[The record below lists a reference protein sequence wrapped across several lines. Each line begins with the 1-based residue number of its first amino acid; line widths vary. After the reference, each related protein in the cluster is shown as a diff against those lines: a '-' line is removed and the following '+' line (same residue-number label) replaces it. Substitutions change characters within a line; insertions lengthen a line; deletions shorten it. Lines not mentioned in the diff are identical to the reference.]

1 MAYGNRKMYFA
12 SLILALAAAMAVGA
26 CSQPKSAVT
35 EANFVQVKD
44 DLGRAVNVPGEV
56 NRIVSLAPSIT
67 ELVFAAGAGDK
78 LVGVTSYCD
87 FPAGAVSIRK
97 VGDTQT
103 PNVEAIVALQ
113 PQLVLVSTAS
123 QLEAFAEVLDRQ
135 KIGVYV
141 VDVQGLE
148 DVPKRIRKLGEILG
162 TKIEADVAAGALTR
176 RIEVVGSSIR
186 TDAPPKVFVQIS
198 AEPLF
203 TVGSG
208 SFITQLVRH
217 AGGESVTKDIA
228 TGYPKLSK
236 ETAAAMD
243 PEVIVLSDSEDNRE
257 PNEVFRNSPAV
268 RNGRVYRIDA
278 DILSRPGP
286 RLVDAVEKLA
296 EAFHGKGESGPV
308 N

>member
-1 MAYGNRKMYFA
+1 MAYGNRKTIFA
-12 SLILALAAAMAVGA
+12 SLVLALAAVMALGA
-26 CSQPKSAVT
+26 CAQPKSDVAVG
-35 EANFVQVKD
+35 NFVEVKD

-67 ELVFAAGAGDK
+67 ELVFAAGAGEK

-87 FPAGAVSIRK
+87 FPAEAASIRK

-113 PQLVLVSTAS
+113 PQLVFVSTAS

-141 VDVQGLE
+141 IDVQGLQ
-148 DVPKRIRKLGEILG
+148 DVPLRIRKLGEILR
-162 TKIEADVAAGALTR
+162 TKAQADVAADALTR
-176 RIEVVGSSIR
+176 RIAAVGTSLS
-186 TDAPPKVFVQIS
+186 TDARPKVFVQIS

-203 TVGSG
+203 TIGSG
-208 SFITQLVRH
+208 SFITELVRQ
-217 AGGESVTKDIA
+217 AGGDSVARDIA

-236 ETAAAMD
+236 ETAAAMN
-243 PEVIVLSDSEDNRE
+243 PEVIVLSDSEDNKH
-257 PNEVFRNSPAV
+257 PNEVFRNSPSV

-296 EAFHGKGESGPV
+296 EAFHGKGEV
-308 N
+308 RD

>member
-1 MAYGNRKMYFA
+1 MDYGNRKKNFV
-12 SLILALAAAMAVGA
+12 SLILVLASVLAFGA
-26 CSQPKSAVT
+26 CTQPESDV
-35 EANFVQVKD
+35 ANTDFVQIND
-44 DLGRAVNVPGEV
+44 DLGRAVSVPGEV
-56 NRIVSLAPSIT
+56 KSVVSLAPSIT
-67 ELVFAAGAGDK
+67 ELVFSAGAGEK

-87 FPAGAVSIRK
+87 FPVEAASIRK

-113 PQLVLVSTAS
+113 PQLVFVSTAS

-141 VDVQGLE
+141 VDVQGLK
-148 DVPKRIRKLGEILG
+148 DVPQRIRKLGEILG
-162 TKIEADVAAGALTR
+162 TKAQADVAAGALAQ
-176 RIEVVGSSIR
+176 RIEAVSSSIGTER
-186 TDAPPKVFVQIS
+186 RPKVFVQIS

-203 TVGSG
+203 TIGSG
-208 SFITQLVRH
+208 SFITELVQQ
-217 AGGESVTKDIA
+217 AGGDSVTKDIA

-236 ETAAAMD
+236 ETAAAMNPD
-243 PEVIVLSDSEDNRE
+243 VIVLSDSEDNRQ

-286 RLVDAVEKLA
+286 RLVDALEQLA
-296 EAFHGKGESGPV
+296 EFFRK
-308 N
+308 

>member
-1 MAYGNRKMYFA
+1 MTYGNPKIHFV
-12 SLILALAAAMAVGA
+12 SLILAFAAVMAFGA
-26 CSQPKSAVT
+26 CAQPKSDVAD
-35 EANFVQVKD
+35 ANFVEVKD
-44 DLGRAVNVPGEV
+44 DLGRTVNVPNEV
-56 NRIVSLAPSIT
+56 NRLISLAPSIT
-67 ELVFAAGAGDK
+67 ELVFSAGAGDK

-87 FPAGAVSIRK
+87 YPAEASSIRK

-103 PNVEAIVALQ
+103 PNVEAIVALR

-123 QLEAFAEVLDRQ
+123 QLEAFADVLNRQ
-135 KIGVYV
+135 NIGVFV

-148 DVPKRIRKLGEILG
+148 DVPQRIRTLGEILG
-162 TKIEADVAAGALTR
+162 TKEQADVAADAIAH
-176 RIEVVGSSIR
+176 RI
-186 TDAPPKVFVQIS
+186 DAVISPKVFVQIS

-203 TVGSG
+203 TIGSG
-208 SFITQLVRH
+208 SFITELVRQ
-217 AGGESVTKDIA
+217 AGGDSVTKDIA

-236 ETAAAMD
+236 ETAAAMNPD
-243 PEVIVLSDSEDNRE
+243 VIVLSDSEDNRE

-296 EAFHGKGESGPV
+296 EAFHGKGEV
-308 N
+308 RNQDQ